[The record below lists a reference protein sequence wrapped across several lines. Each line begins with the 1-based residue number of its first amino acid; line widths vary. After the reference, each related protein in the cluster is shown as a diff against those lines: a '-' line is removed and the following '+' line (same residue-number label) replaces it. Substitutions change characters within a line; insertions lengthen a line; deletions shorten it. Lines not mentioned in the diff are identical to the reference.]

1 MMTVTPFISGVTDTT
16 AGRMVYC
23 ASAQATV
30 GGVDYYMPMTMSF
43 PAYIDVFK
51 KSDLALNTGATVT
64 PVHRT
69 YIDKVDDS
77 TPFLAFLHGT
87 ASPDG
92 TKMYVATNEVSG
104 LTTTNNLAGKVRTYL
119 FNTADLVTGVLGTNV
134 ISRSATF
141 TVAPT
146 LASIAF
152 RSSYSADG
160 NWILQATKD
169 RLLVLDSN
177 TLALNADTIQ

>member
-1 MMTVTPFISGVTDTT
+1 MR
-16 AGRMVYC
+16 A
-23 ASAQATV
+23 
-30 GGVDYYMPMTMSF
+30 
-43 PAYIDVFK
+43 
-51 KSDLALNTGATVT
+51 
-64 PVHRT
+64 
-69 YIDKVDDS
+69 
-77 TPFLAFLHGT
+77 
-87 ASPDG
+87 
-92 TKMYVATNEVSG
+92 
-104 LTTTNNLAGKVRTYL
+104 YL

-177 TLALNADTIQ
+177 TLALNADTTVTDPGGMGGGKFGLQVHDAISTPDSKYAIISIYYVDNATDTGLTSGVQLYDIANKKFIGGITPTCGICHPPTASGSTHQTCGLVSKWK